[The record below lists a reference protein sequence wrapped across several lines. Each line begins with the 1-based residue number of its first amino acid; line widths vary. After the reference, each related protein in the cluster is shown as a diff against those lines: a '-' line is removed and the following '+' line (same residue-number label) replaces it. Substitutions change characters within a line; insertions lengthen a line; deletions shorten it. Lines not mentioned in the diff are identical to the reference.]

1 MAIQA
6 VNLTKS
12 FGNYRIFENLSF
24 EISSGQCFALFGSNG
39 AGKTT
44 LLRILATLVRPTS
57 GEFSIFGK
65 DGIQEKDAVRQTIM
79 FLAHGSHLYDD
90 LDALENLRFALAMRN
105 QQPSSQDMKRALDR
119 VSLGAFAGMKTRNFS
134 AGMKRRLALAKV
146 ILAQPQVL
154 FLDEPYNAL
163 DEAGVQTT
171 NTIILEVMTRN
182 GLVVMTTHDQEK
194 AHKVSTRS
202 GLLRQGSLTLS

>member
-6 VNLTKS
+6 THLTKS
-12 FGNYRIFENLSF
+12 FGNYRIFEDLSF

-44 LLRILATLVRPTS
+44 LLRVLATLVRPTS
-57 GEFSIFGK
+57 GDFSILGK
-65 DGIQEKDAVRQTIM
+65 HGITEKDSVRRTIM

-90 LDALENLRFALAMRN
+90 LDAHENLRFALAMR
-105 QQPSSQDMKRALDR
+105 SQNLSDGEYKRSLDR

-146 ILAQPQVL
+146 ILAKPQVL

-163 DEAGVQTT
+163 DEAGVQIT
-171 NTIILEVMTRN
+171 NAIIHDVMERK
-182 GLVVMTTHDQEK
+182 GIVIMTTHDQEK
-194 AHKVSTRS
+194 ATKVATRT
-202 GLLRQGSLTLS
+202 GILRQGTLTFS